1 MSIIYL
7 VSLYL
12 NLVQKVYGLLEQ
24 NIPTSDFLDNPELY
38 KESTKNSYQVVAWIA
53 TADSGGK
60 CQT

>member
-1 MSIIYL
+1 M
-7 VSLYL
+7 
-12 NLVQKVYGLLEQ
+12 LEQ
-24 NIPTSDFLDNPELY
+24 NIPTSDLLDNPELY